1 MKTIRMRVST
11 ACVLFTC
18 YNKGVS
24 PLVCVWQRLLAGSG
38 VGKLYT
44 ENRGSSELPWG
55 EAGGGLP
62 RSGVSYVI
70 DGFLWLSPRW
80 KWGQN

>member
-1 MKTIRMRVST
+1 MRAST

-44 ENRGSSELPWG
+44 ENRGGSELPWG
-55 EAGGGLP
+55 KLEEG
-62 RSGVSYVI
+62 S
-70 DGFLWLSPRW
+70 
-80 KWGQN
+80 